1 MAKATKMNV
10 NYRESILDRAYR
22 LELIKKD
29 EYAKHQ
35 EKLSLLNEK
44 LSDGEPA
51 QFDAKEET
59 FLEKNF
65 AKSYF
70 IKVIHTNK
78 SVHIER
84 SISSVKLLM
93 LLF

>member
-29 EYAKHQ
+29 EYVKHQ

-44 LSDGEPA
+44 LSDGELA

-59 FLEKNF
+59 FWK
-65 AKSYF
+65 KISQ
-70 IKVIHTNK
+70 KVI
-78 SVHIER
+78 
-84 SISSVKLLM
+84 L
-93 LLF
+93 

>member
-44 LSDGEPA
+44 LSDGN
-51 QFDAKEET
+51 QLNLMQKKKRFGKK
-59 FLEKNF
+59 FRKKLF
-65 AKSYF
+65 YKSNTY
-70 IKVIHTNK
+70 
-78 SVHIER
+78 E
-84 SISSVKLLM
+84 
-93 LLF
+93 

>member
-29 EYAKHQ
+29 EYAKNQ

-44 LSDGEPA
+44 LSDAEPA

-59 FLEKNF
+59 FWK
-65 AKSYF
+65 KISQ
-70 IKVIHTNK
+70 KVI
-78 SVHIER
+78 
-84 SISSVKLLM
+84 L
-93 LLF
+93 

>member
-35 EKLSLLNEK
+35 EKLSLLNENCLTGNQLNLMQKKKRFGKKFRKK
-44 LSDGEPA
+44 L
-51 QFDAKEET
+51 FY
-59 FLEKNF
+59 
-65 AKSYF
+65 KSNTY
-70 IKVIHTNK
+70 
-78 SVHIER
+78 E
-84 SISSVKLLM
+84 
-93 LLF
+93 

>member
-1 MAKATKMNV
+1 MNV
-10 NYRESILDRAYR
+10 NYRESILDH
-22 LELIKKD
+22 

-59 FLEKNF
+59 FWK
-65 AKSYF
+65 KISQ
-70 IKVIHTNK
+70 KVI
-78 SVHIER
+78 
-84 SISSVKLLM
+84 L
-93 LLF
+93 

>member
-1 MAKATKMNV
+1 
-10 NYRESILDRAYR
+10 AYR

-59 FLEKNF
+59 FWK
-65 AKSYF
+65 KISQ
-70 IKVIHTNK
+70 KVI
-78 SVHIER
+78 
-84 SISSVKLLM
+84 L
-93 LLF
+93 

>member
-51 QFDAKEET
+51 QFDAKKKR
-59 FLEKNF
+59 FGKKFRKKLF
-65 AKSYF
+65 YKSNTY
-70 IKVIHTNK
+70 
-78 SVHIER
+78 E
-84 SISSVKLLM
+84 
-93 LLF
+93 

>member
-44 LSDGEPA
+44 LSTGN
-51 QFDAKEET
+51 QLNLMQKKKRFGKK
-59 FLEKNF
+59 FRKKLF
-65 AKSYF
+65 YKSNTY
-70 IKVIHTNK
+70 
-78 SVHIER
+78 E
-84 SISSVKLLM
+84 
-93 LLF
+93 

>member
-44 LSDGEPA
+44 NCLTGN
-51 QFDAKEET
+51 QLNLMQKKKRFGKK
-59 FLEKNF
+59 FRKKLF
-65 AKSYF
+65 YKSNTY
-70 IKVIHTNK
+70 
-78 SVHIER
+78 E
-84 SISSVKLLM
+84 
-93 LLF
+93 

>member
-51 QFDAKEET
+51 QFDDKRRKR
-59 FLEKNF
+59 FGKKFRKKLF
-65 AKSYF
+65 YKSNTY
-70 IKVIHTNK
+70 
-78 SVHIER
+78 E
-84 SISSVKLLM
+84 
-93 LLF
+93 